1 MSKKQFLLKKKVNG
15 DQQNAIAY
23 GTTCGAKNNAID

>member
-1 MSKKQFLLKKKVNG
+1 MSKKQFLLKKVNG